1 MLVYQKE
8 LVLELLS
15 FKILAARAMRRR
27 LHSSK
32 EMVSCGAAATE
43 EFLLLVLDCL
53 LFLLILQVIFEFI

>member
-1 MLVYQKE
+1 
-8 LVLELLS
+8 
-15 FKILAARAMRRR
+15 MRRR